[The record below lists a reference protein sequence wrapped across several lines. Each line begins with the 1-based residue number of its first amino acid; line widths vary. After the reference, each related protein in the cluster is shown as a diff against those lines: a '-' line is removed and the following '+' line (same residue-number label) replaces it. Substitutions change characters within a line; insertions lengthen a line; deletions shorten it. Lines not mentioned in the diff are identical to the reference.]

1 MIKKAEEV
9 NRKNTALTTQ
19 VSDLKEDLH
28 TKDALLKMAR
38 DENVAATPPEVQ
50 VP

>member
-1 MIKKAEEV
+1 METLKNNKKEKVEMIKKAEEV

-38 DENVAATPPEVQ
+38 D
-50 VP
+50 